1 MIWLICLIVSVV
13 LAILRLGTLNPEWE
27 TGEMLKAFFQLTVIF
42 TFGLIFLAKYLNHKT
57 GRTEENKRKKNEAKE
72 LAARTIRAKHQA
84 GLPLA
89 IDEDCV
95 IINEENCF
103 VIQGGGNTF
112 ELKKDKVTAISVA
125 PQFINQVTYNDL
137 GRSSNINRMGM
148 TFTYQINNE
157 IKYMSFWMWY
167 GNSNNINK
175 ANRWSVEIRNRN
187 VNHNRIEI

>member
-1 MIWLICLIVSVV
+1 MSILLDGQNIPESIYTTVMCSILDIVFFIKFWL
-13 LAILRLGTLNPEWE
+13 
-27 TGEMLKAFFQLTVIF
+27 F
-42 TFGLIFLAKYLNHKT
+42 KT
-57 GRTEENKRKKNEAKE
+57 GRTAEKKRKKNEEKRRKNEAKE
-72 LAARTIRAKHQA
+72 LAPRSIRAKHQA